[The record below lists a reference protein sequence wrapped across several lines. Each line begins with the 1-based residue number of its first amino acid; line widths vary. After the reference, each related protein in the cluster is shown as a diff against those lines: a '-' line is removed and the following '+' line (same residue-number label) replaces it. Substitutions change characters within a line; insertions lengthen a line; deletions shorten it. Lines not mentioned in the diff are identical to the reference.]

1 MAYPQSGARKGALS
15 SQRGGFALGLIVGL
29 LIGVALSLAVAL
41 YVTKVPVPFIDKVPQ
56 RTAEQDAEEARKNE
70 KWNPNAPLA
79 GKSGNSP
86 AASAVPGAVPGTTP
100 GTVLAPPTAPATPPA
115 VVAPAASTGSAT
127 PAPVAPPIA
136 AIGASRPAPSARTA
150 ADPLGYVVQIASYS
164 RAAEAEQ
171 QRTRLILA
179 GLTDVK
185 VVEFEQAGGKMYRV
199 RLGPFKVREDA
210 DRAKDQA
217 ASAGFSDASV
227 WRAGQ

>member
-1 MAYPQSGARKGALS
+1 MAHPHSGARNGALS

-29 LIGVALSLAVAL
+29 LIGVGLSLAVAL

-56 RTAEQDAEEARKNE
+56 RTAEQDAAEARKNE
-70 KWNPNAPLA
+70 NWNPNALLS
-79 GKSGNSP
+79 GKSG
-86 AASAVPGAVPGTTP
+86 G
-100 GTVLAPPTAPATPPA
+100 APATPGAPAGPTTPVTPAAPAAPA
-115 VVAPAASTGSAT
+115 VVAPPASAGAAT
-127 PAPVAPPIA
+127 PAPVAPPVA
-136 AIGASRPAPSARTA
+136 VIGASRPAASARSAIET
-150 ADPLGYVVQIASYS
+150 LGYVVQIASYS

-179 GLTDVK
+179 GLPDVK
-185 VVEFEQAGGKMYRV
+185 VVEFDQGGAKMYRV